1 MPLAVFV
8 TISVVVPLPGPTDEG
23 LKLQESPAG
32 RPVQDAAEKVIVPVY
47 PFAPVTVSVV
57 VELPPDGTVTVVG
70 VGGVPGK
77 ERLKSGPKTAD

>member
-1 MPLAVFV
+1 MPLAVLV
-8 TISVVVPLPGPTDEG
+8 TVSVVVPPPGPTDEG

-32 RPVQDAAEKVIVPVY
+32 MPVQDAAEKVIVPVY

-57 VELPPDGTVTVVG
+57 VELPPAGTVTVVG